1 MGVRGGIQTCLGLF
15 DLLVRA
21 RLCLSQE
28 PAVSPYF
35 LAELV
40 DGGKPPQLPQEA
52 PVSVTGSRDAEAT
65 AVPWR
70 GYCSQPWQTGPEMPL
85 WVSFF
90 PPGDSCLSLTSCFS
104 LRFPAVRT
112 VYCMNEAEIVDVAL
126 GILIEVKST
135 VSSVLLILFTY
146 IFWPCWVPAAAW
158 SSSLVMGIGG
168 ASLVAVREFLT
179 AVVSL
184 VVEHGL

>member
-1 MGVRGGIQTCLGLF
+1 
-15 DLLVRA
+15 
-21 RLCLSQE
+21 
-28 PAVSPYF
+28 
-35 LAELV
+35 
-40 DGGKPPQLPQEA
+40 
-52 PVSVTGSRDAEAT
+52 
-65 AVPWR
+65 
-70 GYCSQPWQTGPEMPL
+70 
-85 WVSFF
+85 
-90 PPGDSCLSLTSCFS
+90 
-104 LRFPAVRT
+104 
-112 VYCMNEAEIVDVAL
+112 MNEAEIVDVAL